1 MLGDF
6 FKKND
11 GLIALYI
18 RESEIGADTIR
29 HLSLALGSCNESLKS
44 IFFNGC
50 HGELNGHMYQ
60 PINDDITADII
71 EACTQPHLKIIELS
85 LIQMNVGRNSCAAVA
100 PLLHKSLQYLD
111 IRTNNVDDVG
121 VDRLIHDM
129 NGSNLRELN
138 ISNNRSITVK
148 KLATMLKMPGIKLE
162 NLVMSIDNIGV
173 DEGALIIANALAGN
187 CTLKNLHIGNVWS
200 ITAEGWTPFSKLLC
214 DTSSVNKTYLSNHTL
229 ADLSPHTSYSNIP
242 NHIQS
247 LLDLNKNENKGQIAT
262 RKILKHHSHF
272 NVQPFFEWEFKVLPL
287 LINWFANAAT
297 ITTEYEERIK
307 KMKLS
312 VVYEFIKEFPMLY
325 IEPMTRKEVAEYTLL
340 EEQLQGSEMQE
351 ARRLEVQQCKA
362 RAMRRLDVTSR

>member
-1 MLGDF
+1 
-6 FKKND
+6 
-11 GLIALYI
+11 
-18 RESEIGADTIR
+18 
-29 HLSLALGSCNESLKS
+29 
-44 IFFNGC
+44 
-50 HGELNGHMYQ
+50 
-60 PINDDITADII
+60 
-71 EACTQPHLKIIELS
+71 
-85 LIQMNVGRNSCAAVA
+85 
-100 PLLHKSLQYLD
+100 
-111 IRTNNVDDVG
+111 
-121 VDRLIHDM
+121 M

-162 NLVMSIDNIGV
+162 NLVMGIDNIRE
-173 DEGALIIANALAGN
+173 DEGALIITNALAGN
-187 CTLKNLHIGNVWS
+187 STLKNLHIVNDWS
-200 ITAEGWTPFSKLLC
+200 ITAEGWTHFSKLLC

-229 ADLSPHTSYSNIP
+229 ADMSPQYSNIP

-247 LLDLNKNENKGQIAT
+247 LLDSNKNENKEQIAT

-287 LINWFANAAT
+287 LVNWFANAAT